1 MGYCAG
7 MRHTSLLSLT
17 VLLLSLAMP
26 ALAVDV
32 DTADLDGDGLANA
45 QEDSNGNGQVDE
57 GETDPLRADT
67 DNGGESDGSEV
78 RFGRDPLDGS
88 DDLSADPDGDG
99 LPNGLEAVRGTDPK
113 NADSDGDGV
122 NDKDDPFPLEKAFK
136 TDVDQ
141 DGIADE
147 WEATHGLS
155 AATAVDALLDPDSD
169 GVNNREEFV
178 ADTNPRAADTDRD
191 GIPDGEE
198 VRTGSDPDESLCLS
212 YDDANQ
218 TTFADVGG
226 HFAETGIL
234 HLSGVRTGAAQLAV
248 VGGYQ
253 SGAVRVYLPDRPVTR
268 LEFLKMA
275 LLSSCIDLQEATVG
289 EGLPFADMAE
299 ILEESASADQI
310 LRQRLVK
317 TGVFHDIVRGYE
329 ADNTFHPDMP
339 IARSEA
345 LKMLLSA
352 SRLLHL
358 QMSDSGAMTF
368 SDVPTGSWFEPVVRL
383 GAALGIVQGYTDGTF
398 GPDRAITRGEA
409 ALIILRAIKA
419 NPSVNGEVV
428 PAS

>member
-1 MGYCAG
+1 
-7 MRHTSLLSLT
+7 MRRA
-17 VLLLSLAMP
+17 VLLSLAILLLPLAVP
-26 ALAVDV
+26 AAAVDV
-32 DTADLDGDGLANA
+32 DTADLDGDGLANL
-45 QEDSNGNGQVDE
+45 QEDKNENGKADS

-78 RFGRDPLDGS
+78 RFGRNPLDPT
-88 DDLSADPDGDG
+88 DDLSADPDNDG

-113 NADSDGDGV
+113 TADTDGDGAGDAV
-122 NDKDDPFPLEKAFK
+122 DPFPLERAFK
-136 TDVDQ
+136 ADADK

-147 WEATHGLS
+147 WETQHGFS
-155 AATAVDALLDPDSD
+155 PAAAVDALLDTDSD

-178 ADTNPRAADTDRD
+178 ADTDPRAADTDRD

-198 VRTGSDPDESLCLS
+198 VEAGSDPDESLCLA
-212 YDDANQ
+212 YQDASM
-218 TTFADVGG
+218 TAFADVAG
-226 HFAETGIL
+226 HFAETGVL
-234 HLSGVRTGAAQLAV
+234 RLSGVRAGAAQLAI

-253 SGAVRVYLPDRPVTR
+253 SGAVRVYLPNRPVTR

-275 LLSSCIDLQEATVG
+275 LLSSCIDLQEAAVG

-299 ILEESASADQI
+299 ILTPSSSSDEI

-317 TGVFHDIVRGYE
+317 TGVFHGIVRGYE
-329 ADNTFHPDMP
+329 EDNTFHPDLP

-352 SRLLHL
+352 SRLSTL
-358 QMSDSGAMTF
+358 QLGGTGATTF
-368 SDVPTGSWFEPVVRL
+368 SDVPAGSWYEPVVRL
-383 GAALGIVQGYTDGTF
+383 GAALGIVQGYDDGTF
-398 GPDRAITRGEA
+398 GPDRAITRAEA

-428 PAS
+428 PM